1 MPCSWERS
9 KLGPVGV
16 RVVLVEDND
25 VFRETLELLLGLR
38 GDLEVVASVATGQ
51 EAIEVCAELTPDVVL
66 VDYRMPGLNG
76 AQTTAE
82 VLRASPTSRVLCLT
96 ASISRHEMESLL
108 EAGAVACLTKDEE
121 LEQIVASIHSA
132 AAAPA

>member
-1 MPCSWERS
+1 M
-9 KLGPVGV
+9 GV

-38 GDLEVVASVATGQ
+38 GDLEIVASVATGQ
-51 EAIEVCAELTPDVVL
+51 EAIDIVARLDPDVVL

-82 VLRASPTSRVLCLT
+82 VLRASPRSRVLCLT
-96 ASISRHEMESLL
+96 ASISREEMDSLI
-108 EAGAVACLTKDEE
+108 EAGAVACLTKDED
-121 LEQIVASIHSA
+121 LEHIVASIHL
-132 AAAPA
+132 AAAPAAA

>member
-1 MPCSWERS
+1 MR
-9 KLGPVGV
+9 V

-38 GDLEVVASVATGQ
+38 GDLDVIASVATGE
-51 EAIEVCAELTPDVVL
+51 EAVEVCARLDPDVVL

-82 VLRASPTSRVLCLT
+82 VLRASPRSRVLCLT
-96 ASISRHEMESLL
+96 ASISHEEMQSLI
-108 EAGAVACLTKDEE
+108 EAGAIACLTKDED
-121 LEQIVASIHSA
+121 LEHIVASIHSA
-132 AAAPA
+132 AAVAAA

>member
-1 MPCSWERS
+1 
-9 KLGPVGV
+9 VGV

-38 GDLEVVASVATGQ
+38 GDIDVVASVATGQ
-51 EAIEVCAELTPDVVL
+51 EAVEVCAELEPDVVV

-82 VLRASPTSRVLCLT
+82 VLRASPRSRVVCLT
-96 ASISRHEMESLL
+96 ASISREEMSSLVD
-108 EAGAVACLTKDEE
+108 AGVVACLTKDED
-121 LEQIVASIHSA
+121 LEQIVASIHTA
-132 AAAPA
+132 AAARV

>member
-1 MPCSWERS
+1 
-9 KLGPVGV
+9 VGV
-16 RVVLVEDND
+16 RVALVEDND

-38 GDLEVVASVATGQ
+38 GDIEVVASVATGQ
-51 EAIEVCAELTPDVVL
+51 EAIEICGEIEPDVVL

-82 VLRASPTSRVLCLT
+82 VLRASPRSRVVCLT
-96 ASISRHEMESLL
+96 ASISSEEKSTLID
-108 EAGAVACLTKDEE
+108 AGAVACLTKDED

-132 AAAPA
+132 AGAAA

>member
-1 MPCSWERS
+1 
-9 KLGPVGV
+9 V

-38 GDLEVVASVATGQ
+38 GDLDVVASVATGQ
-51 EAIEVCAELTPDVVL
+51 EAIEACARLDPDVVL

-82 VLRASPTSRVLCLT
+82 VLRASPRSRVLCLT
-96 ASISRHEMESLL
+96 ASISREEMESLV
-108 EAGAVACLTKDEE
+108 EAGVVACLTKDED
-121 LEQIVASIHSA
+121 LEQIIASIHSA
-132 AAAPA
+132 AAAAAA

>member
-1 MPCSWERS
+1 
-9 KLGPVGV
+9 VGV

-38 GDLEVVASVATGQ
+38 GDLDVVASVATGQ
-51 EAIEVCAELTPDVVL
+51 EAIDVCARLDPDVVL

-82 VLRASPTSRVLCLT
+82 VLRASPRSRVLCLT
-96 ASISRHEMESLL
+96 ASISREEMDSLVA
-108 EAGAVACLTKDEE
+108 AGAVACLTKDED

-132 AAAPA
+132 AAAAAA

>member
-1 MPCSWERS
+1 M
-9 KLGPVGV
+9 GV

-38 GDLEVVASVATGQ
+38 GDLEIVASVATGQ
-51 EAIEVCAELTPDVVL
+51 EAIDIVARLDPDVVL

-82 VLRASPTSRVLCLT
+82 VLRASPRSRVLCLT
-96 ASISRHEMESLL
+96 ASISREEMDSLI
-108 EAGAVACLTKDEE
+108 EAGVVACLTKDED
-121 LEQIVASIHSA
+121 LEHIVASIHL
-132 AAAPA
+132 AAAPAAA

>member
-1 MPCSWERS
+1 M
-9 KLGPVGV
+9 GV

-38 GDLEVVASVATGQ
+38 GDLEIVASVATGQ
-51 EAIEVCAELTPDVVL
+51 EAIDIVARLDPDVVL

-82 VLRASPTSRVLCLT
+82 VLRASPRSRVLCLT
-96 ASISRHEMESLL
+96 ASISREEMDSLI
-108 EAGAVACLTKDEE
+108 EAGAVACLTKDED
-121 LEQIVASIHSA
+121 LVHIVASIHL
-132 AAAPA
+132 AAAPAVA

>member
-1 MPCSWERS
+1 LM
-9 KLGPVGV
+9 GV

-38 GDLEVVASVATGQ
+38 GDLDIVASVATGQ
-51 EAIEVCAELTPDVVL
+51 EAIDIVARLDPDVVL

-82 VLRASPTSRVLCLT
+82 VLRASPRSRVLCLT
-96 ASISRHEMESLL
+96 ASISREEMQSLID
-108 EAGAVACLTKDEE
+108 AGAIACLTKDED
-121 LEQIVASIHSA
+121 LEHIVASIHSA
-132 AAAPA
+132 AAAAA

>member
-1 MPCSWERS
+1 
-9 KLGPVGV
+9 VGV
-16 RVVLVEDND
+16 RVALVEDND

-38 GDLEVVASVATGQ
+38 GDIDVVASVATGQ
-51 EAIEVCAELTPDVVL
+51 EAVEVCAELEPDVVV

-82 VLRASPTSRVLCLT
+82 VLRASPRSRVVCLT
-96 ASISRHEMESLL
+96 ASISREEMSSLVD
-108 EAGAVACLTKDEE
+108 AGAVACLTKDED

-132 AAAPA
+132 AAARV

>member
-1 MPCSWERS
+1 M
-9 KLGPVGV
+9 GV

-38 GDLEVVASVATGQ
+38 GDLEIVASVATGQ
-51 EAIEVCAELTPDVVL
+51 EAIDIVARLDPDVVL

-82 VLRASPTSRVLCLT
+82 VLRASPRSRVLCLT
-96 ASISRHEMESLL
+96 ASISREEMDSLI
-108 EAGAVACLTKDEE
+108 EAGVVPCLTKDED
-121 LEQIVASIHSA
+121 LEHIVASIHL
-132 AAAPA
+132 AAAPAAA

>member
-1 MPCSWERS
+1 M
-9 KLGPVGV
+9 GV
-16 RVVLVEDND
+16 RVALVEDND

-38 GDLEVVASVATGQ
+38 GDIDVVASVATGQ
-51 EAIEVCAELTPDVVL
+51 EAVEVCAELEPDVVV

-82 VLRASPTSRVLCLT
+82 VLRASPRSRVVCLT
-96 ASISRHEMESLL
+96 ASISREEMSSLVD
-108 EAGAVACLTKDEE
+108 AGAVACLTKDED

-132 AAAPA
+132 AAARV